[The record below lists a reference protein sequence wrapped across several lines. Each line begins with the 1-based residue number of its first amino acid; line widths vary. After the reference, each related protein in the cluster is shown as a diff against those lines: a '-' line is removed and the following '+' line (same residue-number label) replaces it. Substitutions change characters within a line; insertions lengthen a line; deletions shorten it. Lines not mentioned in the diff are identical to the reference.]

1 MHKQLLTLPDWCPAS
16 PSKQWKIDEFPLLS
30 RILFC
35 MMSYGIEYS
44 FGQLKSDVLILIY
57 PMSLNHSITLLA
69 AEKTGKALAL
79 YNTL

>member
-1 MHKQLLTLPDWCPAS
+1 
-16 PSKQWKIDEFPLLS
+16 
-30 RILFC
+30 
-35 MMSYGIEYS
+35 MSYGIEYS